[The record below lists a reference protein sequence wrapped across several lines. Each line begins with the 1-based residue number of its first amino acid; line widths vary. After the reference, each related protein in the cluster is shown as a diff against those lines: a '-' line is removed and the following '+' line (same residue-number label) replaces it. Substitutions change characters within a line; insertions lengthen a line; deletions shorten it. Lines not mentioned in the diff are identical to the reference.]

1 MIDLKTLTI
10 EKAHAHLVAGD
21 FTARELAQAY
31 LDEIAKKNKELNVYL
46 EVFDDVLEQADK
58 AQKLVSKE
66 RPLAGIPI
74 AIKDNMLI
82 EGRRVQSA
90 SKILEGYVAPY
101 DATAIKKLRDAGV
114 VFLGRANMDEFAM
127 GASTENSAFG
137 VTKNP
142 HDTSR
147 VAGGSSGGSA
157 AAVGAHLALAA
168 LGSDTGGSIRQPS
181 AYCGVVGLKP
191 TYGSISRHGLM
202 AMGSSLDIIGP
213 ITKSVA
219 DAEILFNAMKGK
231 DRYDSTSIDSRKS
244 QVESRKSKPVIGV
257 PWHFVGGDGI
267 APEIISAF
275 KGALARFEKA
285 GYEVKEIKLPNIEY
299 SLAVYY
305 IIVPAEVSTNLSRFD
320 GIKYGLHVDGPNLLG
335 DYVATR
341 GQGFGPEV
349 RRRIM
354 LGTYVLSSGY
364 YDAYYNKANTVREL
378 LKDDFRKAFE
388 SVDIVMTPTT
398 ADVAF
403 QIGKKAS
410 DPLAMYLEDIFT
422 VTANLVGIPAVSL
435 PAGIKKVGDVS
446 LPIGIQLMANH
457 EREDVLFTAGKDFMG
472 E

>member
-1 MIDLKTLTI
+1 MKIDLQNLTI
-10 EKAHAHLVAGD
+10 EKAHKYLVAGD

-31 LDEIAKKNKELNVYL
+31 LDEITKKNKGLNVYL
-46 EVFDDVLEQADK
+46 EVFDDVLSQADR
-58 AQKLVSKE
+58 AQKLVSKDNL
-66 RPLAGIPI
+66 LAGIPM

-90 SKILEGYVAPY
+90 SKILDGYVAPY
-101 DATAIKKLRDAGV
+101 DATAIKKLKDAGV

-137 VTKNP
+137 VTHNP

-157 AAVGAHLALAA
+157 AAVGAGLALAA

-213 ITKSVA
+213 ITKSVG
-219 DAEILFNAMKGK
+219 DAEILFDAMKGS
-231 DRYDSTSIDSRKS
+231 DRYDSTSIKYG
-244 QVESRKSKPVIGV
+244 QTKALKKKPTIGV

-267 APEIISAF
+267 SPEIISVF
-275 KGALARFEKA
+275 KTALAKFEKA
-285 GYEVKEIKLPNIEY
+285 GYKVKEIKLPNIEY

-320 GIKYGLHVDGPNLLG
+320 GMKYGLHVDGPNLLG
-335 DYVATR
+335 DYLASR
-341 GQGFGPEV
+341 GQGFGPEA

-403 QIGKKAS
+403 EIGKKAS

-422 VTANLVGIPAVSL
+422 VTANLVGIPAISL
-435 PAGIKKVGDVS
+435 PAGEKKIGDKS

-457 EREDVLFTAGKDFMG
+457 EREDMLFTVGKDFMG

>member
-1 MIDLKTLTI
+1 MKIDLTTLTI

-21 FTARELAQAY
+21 FTVRELAQAY

-90 SKILEGYVAPY
+90 SKILDGYVAPY
-101 DATAIKKLRDAGV
+101 DATAIRKLKDAGV

-142 HDTSR
+142 YDTSR
-147 VAGGSSGGSA
+147 VAGGSSGGST
-157 AAVGAHLALAA
+157 AAVGGNLALAA

-219 DAEILFNAMKGK
+219 DAEILFNAMKGR
-231 DRYDSTSIDSRKS
+231 DRYDSTSIEYGSIQPLK
-244 QVESRKSKPVIGV
+244 KKPVIGV

-267 APEIISAF
+267 APEIISTF
-275 KGALARFEKA
+275 KDALARFEKA
-285 GYEVKEIKLPNIEY
+285 GYEVREIKLPNIEY

-320 GIKYGLHVDGPNLLG
+320 GIKYGLHVEGPNLLG
-335 DYVATR
+335 DYLASR
-341 GQGFGPEV
+341 GEGFGPEV

-378 LKDDFRKAFE
+378 LRDDFRKAFE
-388 SVDIVMTPTT
+388 SVDIIMTPTT

-435 PAGIKKVGDVS
+435 PAGVKKIGDKN
-446 LPIGIQLMANH
+446 LPIGVQLMTNH
-457 EREDVLFTAGKDFMG
+457 ECEDVLFTAGKDFMG